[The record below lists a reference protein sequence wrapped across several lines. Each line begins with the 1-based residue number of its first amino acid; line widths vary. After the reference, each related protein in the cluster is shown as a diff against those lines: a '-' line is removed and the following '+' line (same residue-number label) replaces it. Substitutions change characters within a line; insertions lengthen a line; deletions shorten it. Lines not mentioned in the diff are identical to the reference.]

1 MINDQ
6 KCEQIFLL
14 YNISI
19 MLVFYSL
26 AHWNIIL
33 TLNMSSIISTPH
45 TFIPVSNPP
54 SCMKNDFS
62 TINTFAWCPAI
73 LQ

>member
-1 MINDQ
+1 
-6 KCEQIFLL
+6 
-14 YNISI
+14 
-19 MLVFYSL
+19 
-26 AHWNIIL
+26 
-33 TLNMSSIISTPH
+33 MSSIISTPH